1 MTERSDTLRVAV
13 DRREGAVV
21 VLIDDAA
28 ETYEVTA
35 KRLPSD
41 CRKEGAVLDIPLS
54 ATGQPQWN
62 EAVRNR
68 AEEAKRTVEAN
79 ERLQRL
85 RGTDP
90 GGDVQI

>member
-1 MTERSDTLRVAV
+1 MRVAV
-13 DRREGAVV
+13 DRRESAVV
-21 VLIDDAA
+21 VLIDDGGQ
-28 ETYEVTA
+28 TYEVTA

-41 CRKEGAVLDIPLS
+41 CRKEGAVLDVPLS

-62 EAVRNR
+62 EALRNR
-68 AEEAKRTVEAN
+68 DEERKRTAEAS

-90 GGDVQI
+90 GGDIQL